1 MFEARIGEY
10 PVYIG
15 MDVHKNFSRA
25 AIVNEMGE
33 VLEELRVENTRQ
45 DLEDFALKYSGSKAV
60 MEATGNYR
68 YIYDL
73 LEDYLD
79 LKLAHPYKTR
89 AIAEAKIKNDSLD
102 AKMLAHLLRAN
113 LIAESYVPCKVLKEL
128 RDLTRTRKNLRADET
143 RVKNRVRSILARN
156 GIRGIKPFTKEGREE
171 LEDMDISDTD
181 RKLLEINYSLLDKL
195 DEEIKGISKVIEEK
209 AKQDEDAQLLMTIP
223 GISYYSALLIKS
235 EIGDINRFPNKLKL
249 VSYAGIC
256 PSVRQSGN
264 KEVKGHITKQGSRNL
279 RWILI
284 QCANV
289 AIRHDDY
296 FRNFYQRIERKKGHK
311 KAIVATA
318 RKMLVCIYYMLTRR
332 EPYNPK

>member
-15 MDVHKNFSRA
+15 MDVHKNFSQ
-25 AIVNEMGE
+25 AIVVNGEGE
-33 VLEELRVENTRQ
+33 VLEELRVENTREE
-45 DLEDFALKYSGSKAV
+45 LEGFALKYSGSKAV

-68 YIYDL
+68 FIYDL
-73 LEDYLD
+73 LEDHLE

-89 AIAEAKIKNDSLD
+89 AIAEARIKNDSLD
-102 AKMLAHLLRAN
+102 AEMLAHLLRAN
-113 LIAESYVPCKVLKEL
+113 LIAESYVPCKVVKEL
-128 RDLTRTRKNLRADET
+128 RDLTRTRKNLKADQT

-156 GIRGIKPFTKEGREE
+156 GIKVKPFTKEGREE
-171 LEDMDISDTD
+171 LENMDISDAD

-195 DEEIKGISKVIEEK
+195 GEEIKEISKVIEEK
-209 AKQDEDAQLLMTIP
+209 AKLDEDAQLLMTIP
-223 GISYYSALLIKS
+223 GVSYYSALLIKS

-256 PSVRQSGN
+256 PSVRQSGD
-264 KEVKGHITKQGSRNL
+264 KEVRGRITKQGSRNL

-289 AIRHDDY
+289 AVRHDDY
-296 FRNFYQRIERKKGHK
+296 LRNFYQRIKRKKGHNT
-311 KAIVATA
+311 AIVATA